1 MNFLESGIVW
11 GSKNTKF
18 ENYLVEVFNKE
29 AINKSFDSDRGILLI
44 TPHLGNIEIIIKF
57 LGKQFNCTIPYSK
70 PNQSYL
76 DKIIT
81 LSRERAGVKMVDT
94 DVAGLKELI
103 KSLKE
108 KNMVAIA
115 SDQVPKQG
123 FGVASTFFGKE
134 IYSMTLVPKLKKISN
149 CAVHSVYCERRKKAQ
164 GFNIYF
170 SNEIDLSHDVQEGVD
185 RMNNE
190 FEECIMTIPEQYSW
204 EYKKFKRSVNKTI
217 YNK

>member
-1 MNFLESGIVW
+1 MPWENHASPSESIGRY
-11 GSKNTKF
+11 N
-18 ENYLVEVFNKE
+18 
-29 AINKSFDSDRGILLI
+29 
-44 TPHLGNIEIIIKF
+44 
-57 LGKQFNCTIPYSK
+57 PYSA
-70 PNQSYL
+70 
-76 DKIIT
+76 
-81 LSRERAGVKMVDT
+81 LS
-94 DVAGLKELI
+94 
-103 KSLKE
+103 
-108 KNMVAIA
+108 IA
-115 SDQVPKQG
+115 LSN
-123 FGVASTFFGKE
+123 STFFSKE
-134 IYSMTLVPKLKKISN
+134 IYSMTLVPKLKKVSN